1 MILEL
6 ILTPVFALI
15 GVIIN
20 LIPDMSQREALT
32 GFDMTG
38 LIDVLAYGFYV
49 FPFELFMIFI
59 GNVLFWLGAQMVWAI
74 IEWAYK
80 KIPGVN

>member
-6 ILTPVFALI
+6 ILTPLFFLFYTILNWLPNFSDHNHLYGFDISWFIDLLAI
-15 GVIIN
+15 GFYIFPFSLFVII
-20 LIPDMSQREALT
+20 M
-32 GFDMTG
+32 
-38 LIDVLAYGFYV
+38 
-49 FPFELFMIFI
+49 
-59 GNVLFWLGAQMVWAI
+59 GNVLFWLTLQMGWAI

>member
-15 GVIIN
+15 GFIID
-20 LIPDMSQREALT
+20 LLPDMSELDLLYGR
-32 GFDMTG
+32 DISG
-38 LIDVLAYGFYV
+38 LIDVMAYAFHV
-49 FPFELFMIFI
+49 FPFELFMIFV
-59 GNVLFWLGAQMVWAI
+59 GNVLFWLSAQMIWAV